1 MLSIIILYLQNT
13 RYLLLKFFTI
23 HNRKYYS
30 RRKTLFMPESLF
42 TPESLFLP
50 ENTIH
55 AGKYYSCQ
63 NHYSRRKYYLCRNYY
78 SRRKHYS
85 YRKILFMS
93 ELLFTSKKYYSRRNL
108 FPSIQFLIFQTNQN
122 YPKISNILSNLTIYQ
137 NSSIY
142 HCTYHNNPRSKI
154 KIKKNSTYFKSSG
167 SRISKQPNFF
177 FLFLSFPPSL
187 FSFFP
192 LPFFSF
198 FFFFSSGSLALQ
210 IQQMSLLLIFSFL
223 YFLNEINGLD

>member
-1 MLSIIILYLQNT
+1 MQ
-13 RYLLLKFFTI
+13 
-23 HNRKYYS
+23 
-30 RRKTLFMPESLF
+30 E
-42 TPESLFLP
+42 
-50 ENTIH
+50 
-55 AGKYYSCQ
+55 KYYSCR

-167 SRISKQPNFF
+167 NRISKQPNFF
-177 FLFLSFPPSL
+177 SFFSPFLLLSFLSSSFLFFLSSSFLFLLFWLSGVADSTNEPSAHFFL
-187 FSFFP
+187 F
-192 LPFFSF
+192 
-198 FFFFSSGSLALQ
+198 
-210 IQQMSLLLIFSFL
+210 IFL
-223 YFLNEINGLD
+223 K